1 MEKSRNKFVR
11 DKATKKYLYLHKNLN
26 PTDAEKEALKK
37 ALLNG
42 LPYMFLRLKDH
53 ENK

>member
-37 ALLNG
+37 AFVAFFIFSISLTI
-42 LPYMFLRLKDH
+42 H
-53 ENK
+53 